1 MTCTRIVKWK
11 CPRGH
16 SLSLPCAQNKGSC
29 RFCIQEDLIKERK
42 RERDLKLETERQ
54 RKQAAYAQQLAEAQD
69 EASHLRRL
77 RHDEL
82 DDAERTRILEQ
93 HYQEIKDLKNP
104 LKVTQIETKDKGA
117 REVPASSIPS
127 GSAAGEDK
135 VKGTRSCKLEPS
147 ATSMPRQ
154 AMPTQK
160 SSKAK
165 NDWEYRKKH
174 FNSQSPEID
183 TLMDMV
189 GLESVKEKFL
199 AIKSKVDLSVRQNV
213 DLSRERFGSV
223 LLGNPGTGKTTVARL
238 YAKFLAAVG
247 VIPGHVFIETSGSRL
262 ANEGV
267 LGSEKT
273 IEKLLRDGGGAIFID
288 EAYQL
293 VQGSSVGGSQVLD
306 FLLAEAENLTGKIVF
321 ILAGYQRPMEKFF
334 GYNPGLPSRF
344 PHELKFDDFDDTEL
358 MQILQGRIEKTYNK
372 QMKVDDGLGG
382 LYCRIAARR
391 IGRGRG
397 REGFANARAV
407 ENAMAKI
414 SERQSARLV
423 QKRRQGVSR
432 VDDFFLD
439 GQDIIGPDPSQA
451 LQSSKAWQS
460 LQDMIGLGA
469 VKRTLEALAD
479 TVQFNYRRELD
490 EQPLVEYSLN
500 RVFLGNPGTGK
511 TSIAKIYGQILVDI
525 GLLSSGEGK
534 EHSLI
539 LGVI

>member
-16 SLSLPCAQNKGSC
+16 SSSLPCAQVKGAC

-54 RKQAAYAQQLAEAQD
+54 RRQAAYAQQLAEAQD
-69 EASHLRRL
+69 KASHLRRL

-82 DDAERTRILEQ
+82 DIAERTRVLEQ
-93 HYQEIKDLKNP
+93 YNQEIEDLENP
-104 LKVTQIETKDKGA
+104 LQMTQIATEDKGT
-117 REVPASSIPS
+117 REVPASLIPI
-127 GSAAGEDK
+127 GPIGRAVGEDK
-135 VKGTRSCKLEPS
+135 VKGTQNCKNEPS
-147 ATSMPRQ
+147 DTSKPRQ
-154 AMPTQK
+154 AMPTPK

-165 NDWEYRKKH
+165 SDWDHEKKYY
-174 FNSQSPEID
+174 NSQSLEID

-247 VIPGHVFIETSGSRL
+247 IIPGHIFIETTGSRL
-262 ANEGV
+262 ANEDVSGCQ
-267 LGSEKT
+267 KT
-273 IEKLLRDGGGAIFID
+273 IEKLLKDGGGAIFID

-293 VQGSSVGGSQVLD
+293 VQGSSVGGSQVVD
-306 FLLAEAENLTGKIVF
+306 FLLAEAENLTGKIIF

-334 GYNPGLPSRF
+334 DYNPGLPSRF
-344 PHELKFDDFDDTEL
+344 PHALKFDDFDDTEL
-358 MQILQGRIEKTYNK
+358 MQILQSWIEKTYNK

-407 ENAMAKI
+407 ENAMAKV
-414 SERQSARLV
+414 SERQSARLT
-423 QKRRQGVSR
+423 QQRRQGASR
-432 VDDFFLD
+432 LDDFFLD
-439 GQDIIGPDPSQA
+439 GQDIIGSDPSQT
-451 LQSSKAWQS
+451 LKSSKAWQR

-469 VKRTLEALAD
+469 VKKTVEALVD
-479 TVQFNYRRELD
+479 TMQCNYRRELD
-490 EQPLVEYSLN
+490 EQPLIEYSLN
-500 RVFLGNPGTGK
+500 RVFLGNPGTGR

-525 GLLSSGEGK
+525 GFLSNGEGK
-534 EHSLI
+534 
-539 LGVI
+539 